1 MSDPQDELQAEI
13 PADLRKELL
22 ECATQKQISLE
33 WLVNLYR
40 RGFNAKMGATG
51 QYPYGKLGKGDQGEL
66 TMAMAADHR
75 QGVIRM
81 EFGKPV
87 GWLALPAAHARQLAK
102 LLVEK
107 ADELDMS
114 AENCW

>member
-1 MSDPQDELQAEI
+1 MSEQHDEVAFELPE
-13 PADLRKELL
+13 DLRKELL

-51 QYPYGKLGKGDQGEL
+51 QHPYGKLDKHDEGEL
-66 TMAMAADHR
+66 TVGMQLDWAN
-75 QGVIRM
+75 GVIRM

-87 GWLALPAAHARQLAK
+87 GWLALPSAHARHLAK
-102 LLVEK
+102 MLWASAE
-107 ADELDMS
+107 ELDKKKH
-114 AENCW
+114 